1 MDFTT
6 APTAYL
12 DWYAA
17 QGNRAA
23 QKELANR
30 LEQSGDHKAAAFWKA
45 KAEGDPRFTMY
56 SI

>member
-17 QGNRAA
+17 QGNKAA